1 MAFGRSASPRSIAP
15 TEPAASWEA
24 PRAARTKPDGAA
36 PALIR
41 GALSVSGVLG
51 FLRDN
56 GRRILALALALFALG
71 VVALMVLPVRYA
83 ATALVVLDP
92 RELRVTTEQD
102 VLPGIGQ
109 DAAALQS
116 QIEIAKSDG
125 FLRPLIE
132 QLKVA
137 EDDDIAGGHTDMTR
151 LLEKFRSRLEITRR
165 GLTYVIAISFTSNR
179 SERAAYYAN
188 AVAEAFVASQGRVR
202 TAATDEAADWLKDRL
217 KTLNERLRASEDAV
231 AAFRLEH
238 KILNAGKD
246 STTQQLRVT
255 DLNQQVSAARLRAEE
270 AKARYDQVQRDLKAN
285 VEGPVKQD
293 LLSMLRAQ
301 RSTLNDQIAQK
312 KAVYGDRHPDLAISY
327 SQLADI
333 NRQIEVERKKNID
346 TAKSEYE
353 AQLEQQNALEKQLK
367 AVETQ
372 MLVDGQALVKLQELQ
387 RDADANRN
395 IYEQFLSRF
404 KTTNEQRQLQNS
416 QTKIASPA
424 IPPLRS
430 TRPPL
435 ALLLAALA
443 IGSLLTSTAGVAAMV
458 SMSAEPAPVEP
469 PMPAAVT
476 DTQARQ
482 IQVQSQVQSQVQPQV
497 TLQAQPPPAAAGR
510 PDAMPRL
517 PVWAR
522 IPDLLSGTGPTTV
535 WQRPVAASA
544 ELDLGVYL
552 RPLLERIDRVPV
564 RGCKVALVLSV
575 GKSAGGNTVAR
586 SLNRAAVK
594 RGMMSVLIRLQA
606 EFAGHQPPVTEWN
619 DGSTTAGLQSI
630 DELLSAGRKAD
641 ARPEDDIRSEFD
653 LIIVHAGNLAL
664 QPDAIALA
672 AHADLIV
679 LVARAGELGSA
690 AMRRVT
696 AALSRYETVPTGL
709 VVNHA
714 PAGSQA
720 PHSEGGALGLAV

>member
-1 MAFGRSASPRSIAP
+1 MAFGSRPSPRSIAP

-24 PRAARTKPDGAA
+24 PRAARTTPDGAA
-36 PALIR
+36 PALIKGSLTVS
-41 GALSVSGVLG
+41 GALF
-51 FLRDN
+51 FLREN
-56 GRRILALALALFALG
+56 GRRILTLALALFALG
-71 VVALMVLPVRYA
+71 VVVLMFLPVRYA

-132 QLKVA
+132 QLKIA
-137 EDDDIAGGHTDMTR
+137 DDDDISGGHTDMTR

-165 GLTYVIAISFTSNR
+165 GLTYVIAVSFTSNR
-179 SERAAYYAN
+179 PERAAYYAN
-188 AVAEAFVASQGRVR
+188 AIADAFVASQGRVR
-202 TAATDEAADWLKDRL
+202 TEATDEAADWLKDRL

-255 DLNQQVSAARLRAEE
+255 DLNQQVSAARLRTEE
-270 AKARYDQVQRDLKAN
+270 ARARYEQVQRDLKAN

-312 KAVYGDRHPDLAISY
+312 KAVYGERHPDLAISY

-404 KTTNEQRQLQNS
+404 KTTNEQRQLQAS

-443 IGSLLTSTAGVAAMV
+443 IGSLLTSTAAIAVVA
-458 SMSAEPAPVEP
+458 SMSDQSAPIEAPVH
-469 PMPAAVT
+469 AAVEN
-476 DTQARQ
+476 TQGRQ
-482 IQVQSQVQSQVQPQV
+482 AQSQVQVQVQPQV
-497 TLQAQPPPAAAGR
+497 QPPAAAVGR
-510 PDAMPRL
+510 PEAMPRL

-522 IPDLLSGTGPTTV
+522 IPDLSSGANTNTV
-535 WQRPVAASA
+535 WQRPIAASA
-544 ELDLGVYL
+544 ELDLGAHL

-586 SLNRAAVK
+586 SLNRAAVN
-594 RGMMSVLIRLQA
+594 RGMMSVLIRLQP

-641 ARPEDDIRSEFD
+641 ASPEDDIRSEFD

-696 AALSRYETVPTGL
+696 AALSRYDALPTGL

-720 PHSEGGALGLAV
+720 PHPEGGALGLAV

>member
-1 MAFGRSASPRSIAP
+1 MAFGSRASPRSIAP
-15 TEPAASWEA
+15 TEQAASWEV
-24 PRAARTKPDGAA
+24 PRAVTPAPGGTR
-36 PALIR
+36 PALIK
-41 GALSVSGVLG
+41 GSLTVSGTLV
-51 FLRDN
+51 FLREN
-56 GRRILALALALFALG
+56 GRRILTLAAALFALG
-71 VVALMVLPVRYA
+71 VVVLMILPVRYA

-92 RELRVTTEQD
+92 RELRVTSDQE

-132 QLKVA
+132 RLKIA
-137 EDDDIAGGHTDMTR
+137 DDEDIAGGHTDMTR
-151 LLEKFRSRLEITRR
+151 LLERFRNRLEITRR

-179 SERAAYYAN
+179 PDRAAYYAN
-188 AVAEAFVASQGRVR
+188 AIAEAFVASQGRVR
-202 TAATDEAADWLKDRL
+202 TEATDEAADWLKDRL
-217 KTLNERLRASEDAV
+217 KTLSERLRASEDAV

-238 KILNAGKD
+238 NIVNAGKE

-255 DLNQQVSAARLRAEE
+255 DLTQQVSAARARTEE
-270 AKARYDQVQRDLKAN
+270 AKARYDQVQRDVKAN

-301 RSTLNDQIAQK
+301 RSALNDQIAQK

-333 NRQIEVERKKNID
+333 NRQIEIERKKNIE

-353 AQLEQQNALEKQLK
+353 AQREQQNALEKQLK
-367 AVETQ
+367 AVETK

-404 KTTNEQRQLQNS
+404 KTTNEQRQLQAS

-443 IGSLLTSTAGVAAMV
+443 IGSLLTSTAAVAVMTSV
-458 SMSAEPAPVEP
+458 SADKPATVQAPAPVE
-469 PMPAAVT
+469 AEDAGQEVH
-476 DTQARQ
+476 
-482 IQVQSQVQSQVQPQV
+482 
-497 TLQAQPPPAAAGR
+497 PPAAAVR
-510 PDAMPRL
+510 QTEAMPSL

-522 IPDLLSGTGPTTV
+522 IPELASAAGTNTV
-535 WQRPVAASA
+535 WQRPVAAA
-544 ELDLGVYL
+544 GEPDLAPHL
-552 RPLLERIDRVPV
+552 QPLLERIDRLPV

-594 RGMMSVLIRLQA
+594 RGMMSVLIRLQP
-606 EFAGHQPPVTEWN
+606 EFAGSQPPVTEWH

-630 DELLSAGRKAD
+630 DELLSAGRKPD
-641 ARPEDDIRSEFD
+641 AAPEDDIRSEFD
-653 LIIVHAGNLAL
+653 LIVVHASDLAL

-672 AHADLIV
+672 AHADAIV

-696 AALSRYETVPTGL
+696 ASLSKYAGVPTGI
-709 VVNHA
+709 VVNHV
-714 PAGSQA
+714 PAGSAA
-720 PHSEGGALGLAV
+720 PQPEGGALGLAV

>member
-15 TEPAASWEA
+15 TEPAASWEG
-24 PRAARTKPDGAA
+24 PRAATAKPDSAA
-36 PALIR
+36 PALIKGSLTVT
-41 GALSVSGVLG
+41 GALS
-51 FLRDN
+51 FLREN

-71 VVALMVLPVRYA
+71 VIVLMVLPVRYA
-83 ATALVVLDP
+83 ATALVVVDP
-92 RELRVTTEQD
+92 RELRVTSEQD

-132 QLKVA
+132 QLKIA
-137 EDDDIAGGHTDMTR
+137 EDPDIAGGYTDMTR
-151 LLEKFRSRLEITRR
+151 LLEKFRNRLDISRR
-165 GLTYVIAISFTSNR
+165 GLTYLIAISFTSNNA
-179 SERAAYYAN
+179 ERAAHYAN
-188 AVAEAFVASQGRVR
+188 AIAEAFVASQGRVR
-202 TAATDEAADWLKDRL
+202 TEATDEAADWLKDRL
-217 KTLNERLRASEDAV
+217 KALNERLRVSEDAV
-231 AAFRLEH
+231 AAFRFEH

-255 DLNQQVSAARLRAEE
+255 DLNQQVSAARARTEE
-270 AKARYDQVQRDLKAN
+270 AKARYEQVQRDLKAN

-346 TAKSEYE
+346 TVKSEYE
-353 AQLEQQNALEKQLK
+353 AQLEQQNALEKQLR

-387 RDADANRN
+387 RDADANKN

-404 KTTNEQRQLQNS
+404 KTTNEQRQLQSS
-416 QTKIASPA
+416 QTKIASLA
-424 IPPLRS
+424 IPPMRS

-443 IGSLLTSTAGVAAMV
+443 IGSILTSTAAVAAMG
-458 SMSAEPAPVEP
+458 SMSDGPAPAEAPAQTPAQTLARAEAAEAQVRRP
-469 PMPAAVT
+469 APAA
-476 DTQARQ
+476 RQ
-482 IQVQSQVQSQVQPQV
+482 PE
-497 TLQAQPPPAAAGR
+497 
-510 PDAMPRL
+510 AMPNL

-522 IPDLLSGTGPTTV
+522 IPDLAPGAVANTV
-535 WQRPVAASA
+535 WQRPITASA
-544 ELDLGVYL
+544 ELDLGAYL
-552 RPLLERIDRVPV
+552 RPLLERIDRAPV

-575 GKSAGGNTVAR
+575 GKGAGGNTVAR
-586 SLNRAAVK
+586 SLNRAAVN
-594 RGMMSVLIRLQA
+594 RGMMSVLIRLQP
-606 EFAGHQPPVTEWN
+606 EFAGAQPPVTEWQ

-653 LIIVHAGNLAL
+653 LIVVHASNLAL

-672 AHADLIV
+672 AHADLIIPV
-679 LVARAGELGSA
+679 VRAGELGSA

-696 AALSRYETVPTGL
+696 AALSRYNTVPTGL

-714 PAGSQA
+714 PAGSVA
-720 PHSEGGALGLAV
+720 PHPEGSALSRAV

>member
-1 MAFGRSASPRSIAP
+1 MVKGSL
-15 TEPAASWEA
+15 T
-24 PRAARTKPDGAA
+24 
-36 PALIR
+36 
-41 GALSVSGVLG
+41 VSGTLS
-51 FLRDN
+51 FLREN
-56 GRRILALALALFALG
+56 GRRILTLALALFALG
-71 VVALMVLPVRYA
+71 VVVLMVLPVRYA

-92 RELRVTTEQD
+92 RELRVTSDQE

-132 QLKVA
+132 QLKIA
-137 EDDDIAGGHTDMTR
+137 DDEDIAGGYTDMTR
-151 LLEKFRSRLEITRR
+151 VLERFRNRLEITRR
-165 GLTYVIAISFTSNR
+165 GLTYVMAISVTSNR
-179 SERAAYYAN
+179 PERAAYYAN
-188 AVAEAFVASQGRVR
+188 AIAEAFVASQGRVR
-202 TAATDEAADWLKDRL
+202 TEATDEAADWLKDRL

-238 KILNAGKD
+238 KIVNAGKE

-255 DLNQQVSAARLRAEE
+255 DLTQQVSAARLRTEE
-270 AKARYDQVQRDLKAN
+270 AKARYEQVQRDLKAN

-301 RSTLNDQIAQK
+301 RSALNDQIAQK

-333 NRQIEVERKKNID
+333 NRQIEIERKKNID

-367 AVETQ
+367 AFETK
-372 MLVDGQALVKLQELQ
+372 MLIDGQALVKLQELQ

-404 KTTNEQRQLQNS
+404 KTTNEQRQLQAS

-424 IPPLRS
+424 IPPVRP

-443 IGSLLTSTAGVAAMV
+443 IGSLLTSTAAV
-458 SMSAEPAPVEP
+458 SVTSGMIADKPASVQAPASVDAEEAPGRE
-469 PMPAAVT
+469 
-476 DTQARQ
+476 AR
-482 IQVQSQVQSQVQPQV
+482 
-497 TLQAQPPPAAAGR
+497 PPAAAVQR
-510 PDAMPRL
+510 TEPMSKAEPMPGL

-522 IPDLLSGTGPTTV
+522 IPELASGAGTNTV
-535 WQRPVAASA
+535 WQRPIATSA
-544 ELDLGVYL
+544 ELDLGIHL

-586 SLNRAAVK
+586 SLNRAAVN
-594 RGMMSVLIRLQA
+594 RGMMSVLIRLQP
-606 EFAGHQPPVTEWN
+606 EFASHQAPVTEWN

-630 DELLSAGRKAD
+630 DELLSAGRKPD

-653 LIIVHAGNLAL
+653 LIVVHAGNLAL
-664 QPDAIALA
+664 QPDAVALA

-679 LVARAGELGSA
+679 LVARAGELGSG

-696 AALSRYETVPTGL
+696 AALSKYAAVPTGL
-709 VVNHA
+709 VVNHV
-714 PAGSQA
+714 PAGSVA
-720 PHSEGGALGLAV
+720 PHPEGGALGLAVG

>member
-1 MAFGRSASPRSIAP
+1 MAFGSRASPRSIAP

-24 PRAARTKPDGAA
+24 PRAATPKPDSSG
-36 PALIR
+36 PALIM
-41 GALSVSGVLG
+41 GSLTAAGVLS
-51 FLRDN
+51 FLREN
-56 GRRILALALALFALG
+56 GRRILTLALALFAVG
-71 VVALMVLPVRYA
+71 IIVLMVLPVRFA
-83 ATALVVLDP
+83 ATALVVVDP
-92 RELRVTTEQD
+92 RELRVTSDQD

-132 QLKVA
+132 QLKIA
-137 EDDDIAGGHTDMTR
+137 DDEDIAGGHTDMTR
-151 LLEKFRSRLEITRR
+151 LLEKFRSRLDISRR
-165 GLTYVIAISFTSNR
+165 GLTYVIAISFTSN
-179 SERAAYYAN
+179 SAGRAAYYAN
-188 AVAEAFVASQGRVR
+188 ATAEAFVASQGRVR
-202 TAATDEAADWLKDRL
+202 TEATDEAADWLKDRL

-255 DLNQQVSAARLRAEE
+255 DLNQQVSAARLRTEE
-270 AKARYDQVQRDLKAN
+270 AKARYEQVQRDLKAN

-312 KAVYGDRHPDLAISY
+312 RAVYGDRHPDLAISS
-327 SQLADI
+327 SQLADL
-333 NRQIEVERKKNID
+333 NRQIELERKKNID

-353 AQLEQQNALEKQLK
+353 AQLEQQNALEKQLR

-387 RDADANRN
+387 RDADANKN

-404 KTTNEQRQLQNS
+404 KTTNEQRQLQSS

-443 IGSLLTSTAGVAAMV
+443 IGSILTSTAAVAAMTSV
-458 SMSAEPAPVEP
+458 SDRPAPAEARAQAP
-469 PMPAAVT
+469 AEAADAQLQRPAPAA
-476 DTQARQ
+476 R
-482 IQVQSQVQSQVQPQV
+482 
-497 TLQAQPPPAAAGR
+497 R
-510 PDAMPRL
+510 PEAMPNL

-522 IPDLLSGTGPTTV
+522 IPDLAPGAVANTV
-535 WQRPVAASA
+535 WQRPIAATA
-544 ELDLGVYL
+544 EVDLGAYL
-552 RPLLERIDRVPV
+552 RPLLERIDRAPV
-564 RGCKVALVLSV
+564 RGCKIVLVLSV
-575 GKSAGGNTVAR
+575 GKSAGGNAVAR
-586 SLNRAAVK
+586 SLNRAAVN
-594 RGMMSVLIRLQA
+594 RGMMSVLIRLQS
-606 EFAGHQPPVTEWN
+606 EFGGSQPPVTEWQ
-619 DGSTTAGLQSI
+619 DGATTAGLQSI

-641 ARPEDDIRSEFD
+641 ARPEDDLRSEFD
-653 LIIVHAGNLAL
+653 LIIVHATNLAL

-672 AHADLIV
+672 AHADLIIPV
-679 LVARAGELGSA
+679 VRAGELGSA

-696 AALSRYETVPTGL
+696 AALSRYGTVPTGL

-714 PAGSQA
+714 PSNSAA
-720 PHSEGGALGLAV
+720 PNSDGGAMGLAV

>member
-1 MAFGRSASPRSIAP
+1 MAFVRSASPRRIAP

-24 PRAARTKPDGAA
+24 PQAATAKPDGGG
-36 PALIR
+36 PALIKGSLTVS
-41 GALSVSGVLG
+41 GALA
-51 FLRDN
+51 FLREH
-56 GRRILALALALFALG
+56 GRRILTLAVALFALG
-71 VVALMVLPVRYA
+71 VVILMILPVRYA
-83 ATALVVLDP
+83 ATALVVVDP
-92 RELRVTTEQD
+92 RELRVTSDQE

-125 FLRPLIE
+125 FLQPLIE
-132 QLKVA
+132 KLKIA
-137 EDDDIAGGHTDMTR
+137 QDDDIAGGHTDMTR
-151 LLEKFRSRLEITRR
+151 LLEKFRSRLDISRR
-165 GLTYVIAISFTSNR
+165 GLTYVIAISFTSN
-179 SERAAYYAN
+179 SADRAAYYAN
-188 AVAEAFVASQGRVR
+188 AVAEAFAASQGRVR
-202 TAATDEAADWLKDRL
+202 TDATDEAADWLKDRL

-255 DLNQQVSAARLRAEE
+255 DLNQQVSAARLRTEE
-270 AKARYDQVQRDLKAN
+270 AKARYEQVQRDLKAN

-327 SQLADI
+327 SQLADL

-353 AQLEQQNALEKQLK
+353 SQLEQQAALEKQLK

-387 RDADANRN
+387 RDADANKN

-404 KTTNEQRQLQNS
+404 KTTSEQRQLQSS
-416 QTKIASPA
+416 QTKVASPA

-443 IGSLLTSTAGVAAMV
+443 IGSLLTSTAAFAAIGSMPGRSDPVAAPAKAPARAK
-458 SMSAEPAPVEP
+458 AEDKQSRQVQPPAPVAPQPEAP
-469 PMPAAVT
+469 PSLA
-476 DTQARQ
+476 
-482 IQVQSQVQSQVQPQV
+482 
-497 TLQAQPPPAAAGR
+497 
-510 PDAMPRL
+510 
-517 PVWAR
+517 VWAR
-522 IPDLLSGTGPTTV
+522 IPELASGAAPNTV
-535 WQRPVAASA
+535 WQRPIAAPA
-544 ELDLGVYL
+544 EIDLGAYL
-552 RPLLERIDRVPV
+552 RPLLERIDRSPV

-586 SLNRAAVK
+586 SLNRAAVN
-594 RGMMSVLIRLQA
+594 RGMMSVLIRLQP
-606 EFAGHQPPVTEWN
+606 EFAGAQPPVTEWQ

-630 DELLSAGRKAD
+630 VELLSAGRRAD

-653 LIIVHAGNLAL
+653 LIVVHASNLAL

-672 AHADLIV
+672 AHADLIIPV
-679 LVARAGELGSA
+679 VSAGELGSA
-690 AMRRVT
+690 AMRRVS
-696 AALSRYETVPTGL
+696 AALSRYNTVPTGL

-714 PAGSQA
+714 PAGSVA
-720 PHSEGGALGLAV
+720 PHPDGGTLSRAI

>member
-1 MAFGRSASPRSIAP
+1 MAFGSRASPRSIAP
-15 TEPAASWEA
+15 TEQAASWEA
-24 PRAARTKPDGAA
+24 PRAARVKPDGTG
-36 PALIR
+36 PALI
-41 GALSVSGVLG
+41 GGSLTVSGSLS
-51 FLRDN
+51 FLREN
-56 GRRILALALALFALG
+56 GRRILTLALALFALG
-71 VVALMVLPVRYA
+71 IIALMVLPVRYA

-132 QLKVA
+132 QLKIA
-137 EDDDIAGGHTDMTR
+137 DDEDISGGYTDMTR
-151 LLEKFRSRLEITRR
+151 LLERFRNRLEITRR
-165 GLTYVIAISFTSNR
+165 GLTYVIAMSFTSNR
-179 SERAAYYAN
+179 PERAAYYAN
-188 AVAEAFVASQGRVR
+188 AIAEAFVASQGRVR
-202 TAATDEAADWLKDRL
+202 TEATDEAADWLKDRL

-255 DLNQQVSAARLRAEE
+255 DLNQQVSAARLRTEE
-270 AKARYDQVQRDLKAN
+270 AKARYEQVQRDLKAN

-301 RSTLNDQIAQK
+301 RSALNDQIAQK

-333 NRQIEVERKKNID
+333 NRQIEIERKKNID

-367 AVETQ
+367 AVETK

-404 KTTNEQRQLQNS
+404 KTTNEQRQLQAS
-416 QTKIASPA
+416 QTKIASIA

-443 IGSLLTSTAGVAAMV
+443 IGSLLTSTAAV
-458 SMSAEPAPVEP
+458 
-469 PMPAAVT
+469 AVT
-476 DTQARQ
+476 TSASADKPGSVQAPASVNAEEAPNRQ
-482 IQVQSQVQSQVQPQV
+482 V
-497 TLQAQPPPAAAGR
+497 QPPPAAPRAES
-510 PDAMPRL
+510 MPSL

-522 IPDLLSGTGPTTV
+522 IPELASGAGPSTV
-535 WQRPVAASA
+535 WQKPVATSA
-544 ELDLGVYL
+544 ELDLGTHL
-552 RPLLERIDRVPV
+552 RPLLEHIDGVPV

-575 GKSAGGNTVAR
+575 GKSAGGNTIAR
-586 SLNRAAVK
+586 SLNRAAVN
-594 RGMMSVLIRLQA
+594 RGLMSVLIRLQP
-606 EFAGHQPPVTEWN
+606 EFASHQPPVTEWR

-696 AALSRYETVPTGL
+696 AALSAYAAVPTGL
-709 VVNHA
+709 VVNHV
-714 PAGSQA
+714 PAGSVA
-720 PHSEGGALGLAV
+720 PRPEGDALGLAV

>member
-1 MAFGRSASPRSIAP
+1 MAFGSRATPRSIAP
-15 TEPAASWEA
+15 TEPAASWES
-24 PRAARTKPDGAA
+24 PRPARMKPDGAA
-36 PALIR
+36 PALIK
-41 GALSVSGVLG
+41 GSLTVTGVLA
-51 FLRDN
+51 FLREN
-56 GRRILALALALFALG
+56 GRRILTLAVALFALG
-71 VVALMVLPVRYA
+71 AVVLMILPVRYA

-92 RELRVTTEQD
+92 RELRVTSDQE

-132 QLKVA
+132 QLKIA
-137 EDDDIAGGHTDMTR
+137 DDDDIAGGHTDMTR
-151 LLEKFRSRLEITRR
+151 LLEKFRNRLEITRR

-179 SERAAYYAN
+179 PERAAYYAN
-188 AVAEAFVASQGRVR
+188 AIAEAFVASQGRVR
-202 TAATDEAADWLKDRL
+202 TEATDEAADWLKNRL

-255 DLNQQVSAARLRAEE
+255 DLNQQVSAARLRTEE
-270 AKARYDQVQRDLKAN
+270 AKARYEQVQRDLKAN

-443 IGSLLTSTAGVAAMV
+443 IGSLLTSTAATAAMT
-458 SMSAEPAPVEP
+458 SMSGGPAPAE
-469 PMPAAVT
+469 AAVHAGAE
-476 DTQARQ
+476 DPQARQ
-482 IQVQSQVQSQVQPQV
+482 VQQQAQTQVQPS
-497 TLQAQPPPAAAGR
+497 AAAAPR
-510 PDAMPRL
+510 TEAMPRV

-522 IPDLLSGTGPTTV
+522 IPDLASGTATNTV
-535 WQRPVAASA
+535 WQRPIAASA
-544 ELDLGVYL
+544 ELDLGAYL

-586 SLNRAAVK
+586 SLNRAAVN
-594 RGMMSVLIRLQA
+594 RGMMSVLIRLQP

-653 LIIVHAGNLAL
+653 LIIVHAGDLAL

-696 AALSRYETVPTGL
+696 AALSRYEAVPTGL

-714 PAGSQA
+714 PAGSTA
-720 PHSEGGALGLAV
+720 PHPEGGALGLAV

>member
-1 MAFGRSASPRSIAP
+1 MASGSRASPRSIAP
-15 TEPAASWEA
+15 TEQAASWDS
-24 PRAARTKPDGAA
+24 PRAARVKPDGAA
-36 PALIR
+36 PALIK
-41 GALSVSGVLG
+41 GSLTVSGTLA
-51 FLRDN
+51 FLREH
-56 GRRILALALALFALG
+56 GRRILTLAAALFALG
-71 VVALMVLPVRYA
+71 VVALIVLPVRYA

-92 RELRVTTEQD
+92 RELRVTSDQE

-109 DAAALQS
+109 DTAALQS

-132 QLKVA
+132 QLKIA
-137 EDDDIAGGHTDMTR
+137 DDEDISRGYTDMTC
-151 LLEKFRSRLEITRR
+151 LLERFRNRLEINRR
-165 GLTYVIAISFTSNR
+165 GLTYVIAISFTSN
-179 SERAAYYAN
+179 SPDRAAYYAN
-188 AVAEAFVASQGRVR
+188 AIAEAFVASQGRVR
-202 TAATDEAADWLKDRL
+202 TEATDEAAGWLQDRL
-217 KTLNERLRASEDAV
+217 KTLSERLRTSEDAV

-238 KILNAGKD
+238 KIVNAGKE

-255 DLNQQVSAARLRAEE
+255 DLTQQVSAARARTEE
-270 AKARYDQVQRDLKAN
+270 AKARYEQVQRDLKAN

-293 LLSMLRAQ
+293 LLGMLRAQ
-301 RSTLNDQIAQK
+301 RSALTEQIAQK
-312 KAVYGDRHPDLAISY
+312 KAVYGDRHPDLAISN

-333 NRQIEVERKKNID
+333 NRQIEIERKKNIE

-353 AQLEQQNALEKQLK
+353 AQLEQQNALERQLK
-367 AVETQ
+367 AFETK
-372 MLVDGQALVKLQELQ
+372 MLIDGQALVKLQELQ

-404 KTTNEQRQLQNS
+404 KSTSEQRQLQAS
-416 QTKIASPA
+416 QTKVASLA
-424 IPPLRS
+424 IPPVRS

-443 IGSLLTSTAGVAAMV
+443 IGSLLASTAAVAVMANR
-458 SMSAEPAPVEP
+458 SADEPAPVQA
-469 PMPAAVT
+469 PASAASE
-476 DTQARQ
+476 DAPGR
-482 IQVQSQVQSQVQPQV
+482 QVQ
-497 TLQAQPPPAAAGR
+497 PPAAALR
-510 PDAMPRL
+510 QAEAMPGL

-522 IPDLLSGTGPTTV
+522 IPELAPGAQINTV
-535 WQRPVAASA
+535 WQRPVSAAA
-544 ELDLGVYL
+544 ELDLGSHL

-586 SLNRAAVK
+586 GLNRAAVD
-594 RGMMSVLIRLQA
+594 RGMMSVLIRLQP
-606 EFAGHQPPVTEWN
+606 EFAGSQPPVTEWQ

-664 QPDAIALA
+664 QPDAVGLA
-672 AHADLIV
+672 AHADLTV
-679 LVARAGELGSA
+679 LVARAGELNSS

-696 AALSRYETVPTGL
+696 AALSKYAHVPTGL
-709 VVNHA
+709 VVNHV
-714 PAGSQA
+714 PTGSA
-720 PHSEGGALGLAV
+720 EFRPEGGALGLAV

>member
-15 TEPAASWEA
+15 TEHAASWDS
-24 PRAARTKPDGAA
+24 PRAARVKPGGAS
-36 PALIR
+36 PAVIGGSLT
-41 GALSVSGVLG
+41 VSGMLA
-51 FLRDN
+51 FLREN
-56 GRRILALALALFALG
+56 GRRILTLAAALFALG
-71 VVALMVLPVRYA
+71 VVALIVLPVRYA

-92 RELRVTTEQD
+92 RELRVTSDQE

-109 DAAALQS
+109 DTAALQS

-132 QLKVA
+132 QLKIA
-137 EDDDIAGGHTDMTR
+137 DDEDISRGYTDMTR
-151 LLEKFRSRLEITRR
+151 LLERFRNRLEINRR
-165 GLTYVIAISFTSNR
+165 GLTYVIAISFTSN
-179 SERAAYYAN
+179 SPDRAAYYAN

-202 TAATDEAADWLKDRL
+202 TEATDEAAGWLQDRL
-217 KTLNERLRASEDAV
+217 KTLSERLRASEDAV

-238 KILNAGKD
+238 KIVNAGKE

-255 DLNQQVSAARLRAEE
+255 DLTQQVSAARARTEE
-270 AKARYDQVQRDLKAN
+270 AKARYEQVQRDLKAN

-293 LLSMLRAQ
+293 LLGMLRAQ
-301 RSTLNDQIAQK
+301 RSALTEQIAQK
-312 KAVYGDRHPDLAISY
+312 KAVYGDRHPDLAISN

-333 NRQIEVERKKNID
+333 NRQIEIERKKNIE

-367 AVETQ
+367 AFETK
-372 MLVDGQALVKLQELQ
+372 MLIDGQALVKLQELQ
-387 RDADANRN
+387 RDAEANRN

-404 KTTNEQRQLQNS
+404 KSTSEQRQLQAS
-416 QTKIASPA
+416 QTKVASLA
-424 IPPLRS
+424 IPPVRS

-435 ALLLAALA
+435 ALLLAALV
-443 IGSLLTSTAGVAAMV
+443 IGSLLTSTAAVAVMANR
-458 SMSAEPAPVEP
+458 SADEPASVQAPVS
-469 PMPAAVT
+469 AASE
-476 DTQARQ
+476 DAPGRQ
-482 IQVQSQVQSQVQPQV
+482 IQ
-497 TLQAQPPPAAAGR
+497 PPAASMR
-510 PDAMPRL
+510 QSEAMPGL

-522 IPDLLSGTGPTTV
+522 IPELAPGAQINTV
-535 WQRPVAASA
+535 WQRPVSAAA
-544 ELDLGVYL
+544 ELDLGSHL

-586 SLNRAAVK
+586 GLNRAAVD
-594 RGMMSVLIRLQA
+594 RGMMSVLIRLQP
-606 EFAGHQPPVTEWN
+606 EFAGSQPPVTEWH

-664 QPDAIALA
+664 QPDAVGLA

-679 LVARAGELGSA
+679 LVARAGELGSS

-696 AALSRYETVPTGL
+696 AALSKYAAVPIGL
-709 VVNHA
+709 VVNHV
-714 PAGSQA
+714 PAGPAASR
-720 PHSEGGALGLAV
+720 PEGDALGLAV